1 MTRPKHPKP
10 PESPPQIQSLQQP
23 ASEWVYFTPDGL
35 SHDNDRPTGR
45 PRPLQGAFSYNHR
58 MATKKKLTKVERQV
72 QEQMLALLE
81 YAVRPD
87 RWYDIG
93 EISEA
98 TKRERLELLEKRGVI
113 EIWREINR
121 YRLKPQK

>member
-1 MTRPKHPKP
+1 
-10 PESPPQIQSLQQP
+10 
-23 ASEWVYFTPDGL
+23 
-35 SHDNDRPTGR
+35 
-45 PRPLQGAFSYNHR
+45 
-58 MATKKKLTKVERQV
+58 MATKTKKLSKAERLV

-93 EISEA
+93 KLDA
-98 TKRERLELLEKRGVI
+98 TNKAAELLEKRGVI